1 MRDEMEVLRRFNRA
15 WSQRVGVL
23 DESFLDS
30 GRPLGPSRVLF
41 EIGAAAAEGLGV
53 GELRDRLGLDA
64 GHLSRLLRRL
74 EGDGLV
80 TTTADPDDAR
90 RRIAR
95 LTPAGSRA
103 WRDLEER
110 SDRVARDILEPLSDS
125 GRARLADALR
135 TADGLIRAA
144 TVRFVQVDPADPA
157 ALAAVAAYIGELA
170 ERFPGGFDPGPPADP
185 GAFTPPNGR
194 FFVAAS
200 DGDAIACGG
209 VQRIG
214 DGVAEIKRMWV
225 DPAWR
230 GRGIATRL
238 LAHLE
243 RTAAADGFGVVR
255 LDTNPVLVEAIAMY
269 RRAGYREIPRYND
282 NPYARLW
289 FEKAL

>member
-1 MRDEMEVLRRFNRA
+1 MDVLRRFNRA

-41 EIGAAAAEGLGV
+41 EIGDAPGGAIGV
-53 GELRDRLGLDA
+53 RELRDRLGLDA

-95 LTPAGSRA
+95 LTAAGSRA

-110 SDRVARDILEPLSDS
+110 SDRVAHDILAPLSGS
-125 GRARLADALR
+125 SRARLADALR
-135 TADGLIRAA
+135 TADALVRAA
-144 TVRFVQVDPADPA
+144 TVRFAEVDAGQQQARA
-157 ALAAVAAYIGELA
+157 AMDAYFAELA
-170 ERFPGGFDPGPPADP
+170 ERFPAGFDPGPPADP
-185 GAFTPPNGR
+185 AVYAPPNGR

-200 DGDAIACGG
+200 DGVAIACGG
-209 VQRIG
+209 IQRLG
-214 DGVAEIKRMWV
+214 DRVAEIKRMWV

-238 LAHLE
+238 LTHLE
-243 RTAAADGFGVVR
+243 RTAAADGFDVVR
-255 LDTNPVLVEAIAMY
+255 LDTNPVLAEAIAMY

-282 NPYARLW
+282 NPYAGLW
-289 FEKAL
+289 FEKAV

>member
-1 MRDEMEVLRRFNRA
+1 MEALRRFNRA

-41 EIGAAAAEGLGV
+41 EIGDAPGEAIGV
-53 GELRDRLGLDA
+53 RELRDRLGLDA

-74 EGDGLV
+74 EGEGLV
-80 TTTADPDDAR
+80 TTTTDPDDAR

-95 LTPAGSRA
+95 LTAAGSQA

-110 SDRVARDILEPLSDS
+110 SDRVAHDILAPLSGS
-125 GRARLADALR
+125 SRARLADALR
-135 TADGLIRAA
+135 TADALVRAA
-144 TVRFVQVDPADPA
+144 TVRFAEVDAGQPQARA
-157 ALAAVAAYIGELA
+157 AMDAYFAELA
-170 ERFPGGFDPGPPADP
+170 ERFPAGFDPGPPADP
-185 GAFTPPNGR
+185 AAYAPPNGR

-200 DGDAIACGG
+200 DGAAIACGG
-209 VQRIG
+209 IQRIG
-214 DGVAEIKRMWV
+214 EGVAEVKRMWV

-238 LAHLE
+238 LTHLE
-243 RTAAADGFGVVR
+243 RTAAADGFDVVR
-255 LDTNPVLVEAIAMY
+255 LDTNPVLTEAIAMY

-282 NPYARLW
+282 NPYAGLW
-289 FEKAL
+289 FEKAV